1 MKSLNKNHIR
11 NDKRIN
17 TAESN
22 VNNKEHRDLR
32 NITKYIGQKD
42 RDDNI

>member
-1 MKSLNKNHIR
+1 MKSINKNHIR
-11 NDKRIN
+11 SNKRIN

-32 NITKYIGQKD
+32 NITKHTGQKD